1 MDLRGGLRPYERDV
15 IERVDEAGAHVLLP
29 QGAPTAVVGLEL
41 IRRHEGPAVVFG
53 PNVAAQLHW
62 QQTLSRFTDPAG
74 VITLSSLDTTTRAP
88 ITLLSWDDLGSAT
101 ANAELVWQLAID
113 RWATKLV
120 GAGRAPDADAARDRI
135 SRWAQHNPRKV
146 GRTLELE
153 RAELTVRVLGT
164 PTRRQRR
171 GPIPQLPLGAPPTAL
186 EDVSERVPEAA
197 RRLFEALREHGI
209 RTIILD
215 GCDQLTDWR
224 ALLLRLLISKLSSV
238 QRPTTV
244 IGLSTVPRSVPDAH
258 RYCRHLVPAR
268 HLEVP
273 MPPVVQAGDVAPHR
287 DLVSFVETTRSE
299 RERLAVLTSDTRRTR
314 RAATSILGAA
324 DEKSRAVGEILAYEH
339 AARPEEL
346 RALVLA
352 ADEARATSIFS
363 RFLADS
369 SMQVL
374 APVLL
379 TRHGL
384 ITSDQQATRLMA
396 SCATSLE
403 RLSLRARCTL
413 APSAIPGATLIAGVG
428 EDWSARTAVILATRA
443 MAGAATSCVVGD
455 TGGPLSQGWDAIEL
469 DTLVD
474 LSSLPT
480 VTAARLRGRALR
492 LSGSDLHKVAHVWH
506 VVAYDS
512 HAPLGGLDVR
522 RFVNRVHD
530 RWGLPLSEHGRRVV
544 RGPAAVDHALA
555 TPKPGAVDYRAVNA
569 RCLTQIGDRSATRAR
584 WMADGG
590 SDGTIVTSVD
600 AADLGTSFRIVELLE
615 QLHVPLLLSGL
626 LLTLIII
633 IYGSG
638 LQGAARFAGQIAALA
653 TAALVGATARGA
665 LRMIRSSRAS
675 IEERLIGRGRAV
687 LEALREC
694 GHVNLHLGADAVE
707 VRQTGPRRFEV
718 RLDDGSDRDA
728 RVFATTLTETLAPL
742 NGQSHVV
749 SAGSLTVPV
758 PAALSENPAIFL
770 QQWRH
775 YNGQGELIPVPKG
788 TPTPHTT
795 PKGTIQLD
803 VWEPKT

>member
-41 IRRHEGPAVVFG
+41 IRRHESPAVVFG

-62 QQTLSRFTDPAG
+62 QQTLSRFADPAG
-74 VITLSSLDTTTRAP
+74 IVTLSSLDTAARAP

-153 RAELTVRVLGT
+153 RAELTARMLQT
-164 PTRRQRR
+164 
-171 GPIPQLPLGAPPTAL
+171 PPTAL
-186 EDVSERVPEAA
+186 SKLSELSERVPEAA
-197 RRLFEALREHGI
+197 RRLFEALREHGV
-209 RTIILD
+209 RTIVLD
-215 GCDQLTDWR
+215 GCDELTDWR
-224 ALLLRLLISKLSSV
+224 ALLLRLLISTLSSA
-238 QRPTTV
+238 QRPVTV

-258 RYCRHLVPAR
+258 RYCRQLVPAR
-268 HLEVP
+268 QLEVP

-299 RERLAVLTSDTRRTR
+299 RERLAVLETDTRRTR
-314 RAATSILGAA
+314 GAATGILGAA
-324 DEKSRAVGEILAYEH
+324 DEKARAAAEILAYEH

-346 RALVLA
+346 RAVVLA
-352 ADEARATSIFS
+352 ADEARARAVFS
-363 RFLADS
+363 RFLSDS

-379 TRHGL
+379 TRQGL

-403 RLSLRARCTL
+403 RLSLRARCAL
-413 APSAIPGATLIAGVG
+413 EPSEIPGAALIAGAG
-428 EDWSARTAVILATRA
+428 EDWSARTAVTLATRA

-455 TGGPLSQGWDAIEL
+455 AGGPLSQGWDAIDL

-492 LSGSDLHKVAHVWH
+492 LPGSDLHKVAHVWH
-506 VVAYDS
+506 VVGYDS
-512 HAPLGGLDVR
+512 HAPLGDLDVR
-522 RFVNRVHD
+522 RFVNRVQD

-590 SDGTIVTSVD
+590 SDGAIVTSVD
-600 AADLGTSFRIVELLE
+600 AADLGTPFRIVELLE
-615 QLHVPLLLSGL
+615 QLHIPLLLSGL
-626 LLTLIII
+626 LLTLIIF
-633 IYGSG
+633 IYGAG
-638 LQGAARFAGQIAALA
+638 LQGAARFAGQLAALA
-653 TAALVGATARGA
+653 TAALVGSGARGA
-665 LRMIRSSRAS
+665 LRTIRSSRAS
-675 IEERLIGRGRAV
+675 TEERLVGRGRAV
-687 LEALREC
+687 LDALREC
-694 GHVNLHLGADAVE
+694 GHVNLHLGAGAVQ

-728 RVFATTLTETLAPL
+728 RVFASTLTETLAPL

-758 PAALSENPAIFL
+758 PATLSENPAIFL

-775 YNGQGELIPVPKG
+775 HNGQGQLLSIPYKPPTKREHQLPKG
-788 TPTPHTT
+788 T
-795 PKGTIQLD
+795 KVLE
-803 VWEPKT
+803 VWEPNQ